1 VGRRL
6 LVHLLLLL
14 LAPMLLHHLMSMMA
28 GGAAGDR
35 AEHGV
40 MMRVMTSDRACRGP
54 AKASNGLS
62 AADGSKQSSGANRG
76 EQETHDYNPSFCKTD
91 TGGLA
96 LRNVAISRQ
105 VIVLTSS

>member
-1 VGRRL
+1 

-14 LAPMLLHHLMSMMA
+14 FAPTLLHHLVGVMT
-28 GGAAGDR
+28 GGAAGDS

-40 MMRVMTSDRACRGP
+40 MMSVMTSDSARRGA
-54 AKASNGLS
+54 AKATNGLS
-62 AADGSKQSSGANRG
+62 AADGSKQSSGANRS

-96 LRNVAISRQ
+96 MRNVAISRQ
-105 VIVLTSS
+105 AMILTSS